1 MGVLCLR
8 LGVSQRARAM
18 RVCVNGG
25 EGGRSGGW
33 RREDRGARLVE
44 SEYMRGAGGADGGG
58 RSVGVVVV
66 PGEEAVAFAL
76 PSVDRAVTWWIVG
89 G

>member
-1 MGVLCLR
+1 
-8 LGVSQRARAM
+8 
-18 RVCVNGG
+18 VNGG

-58 RSVGVVVV
+58 RSVVVV

-76 PSVDRAVTWWIVG
+76 PNADRAVTWWIVG